1 MNALLP
7 CVLAALMTGQAAS
20 NPPLS
25 GPEWPAYKGNAG
37 FTGLSGDDTI
47 RPPFK
52 LDWSYRLD
60 GDASS
65 DAGAGVTVAGGKVF
79 VNVHN
84 TRSILAL
91 DAATGRF
98 AWEYKGAA
106 VGYLTVP
113 TFADG
118 RLFLW
123 LRQPKKAAI
132 IVLDAATGKEL
143 RQQPLRAEGVDPT
156 RAGLPVLD

>member
-1 MNALLP
+1 MSTFLP
-7 CVLAALMTGQAAS
+7 CLVAALFPGQASPAA
-20 NPPLS
+20 PLA

-37 FTGLSGDDTI
+37 LTGVSADDSI

-52 LDWSYRLD
+52 LAWSYRLD

-98 AWEYKGAA
+98 AWEYREAA
-106 VGYLTVP
+106 VGYMTVP
-113 TFADG
+113 TYADG
-118 RLFLW
+118 RLYLW
-123 LRQPKKAAI
+123 LRQPKKCA
-132 IVLDAATGKEL
+132 
-143 RQQPLRAEGVDPT
+143 
-156 RAGLPVLD
+156 